1 MTQFRAS
8 VVLNQIMPVP
18 ESRTNAAAQSRK
30 QSVDAQAD
38 VTIIGAGFAG
48 LTAGALLA
56 KDGLKVQVLERDV
69 HPGGCAASFTR
80 TTPHGDFRFA
90 VGATVAAGLE
100 PGGILNSIYK
110 KLGLHAPGQSLKRIM
125 RVHLNA
131 QPVEVSSDRNAWKL
145 ELMRAFPGQAA
156 AKQHFWQDIQN
167 LADTMHHVA
176 KRFPSMPFRSVYDVL
191 DTARGAHPGAIK
203 VLFSLQKT
211 VGQLLEQ
218 HRIQDPA
225 HKAFIDG
232 QLLDSMQVISS
243 GCALPNGAYALE
255 VYRFGAQYVPGGLS
269 SIAQDLATSITD
281 NGGMVHYA
289 TRAREILTEKNRVVG
304 VQTHARVFKSNVV
317 ISSAPVPDT
326 LALLGSAKPAKLE
339 QDFLEKAEVWGAL
352 TVYIGIHE
360 HALPKDFGC
369 FEQITDFNDSGIL
382 ENFLVSTSPA
392 WDTTRAPSGFRA
404 ITISTHVRA
413 TDWFGLSDQDYK
425 TKKTAFGKRILH
437 RLEELFAG
445 FNAGIVHLEIGTPRT
460 FQGFTLHSFGRVGGI
475 PQTISSANFNAIH
488 HDSGIAGLYLAGET
502 IFPGQGTLGVSVSGF
517 NAYRSSKRYLLKT
530 KATVGREM
538 GVSIDENISK

>member
-1 MTQFRAS
+1 MTQFRVPADPTPKIP
-8 VVLNQIMPVP
+8 VLNVGGSPNVKSKRQV
-18 ESRTNAAAQSRK
+18 A
-30 QSVDAQAD
+30 DAHAD

-56 KDGLKVQVLERDV
+56 KDGLKVQVLERDI

-80 TTPHGDFRFA
+80 STPQGDFRFA

-100 PGGILNSIYK
+100 PGGILNSIYA
-110 KLGLHAPGQSLKRIM
+110 KLGLHAPGQALERIM

-131 QPVEVSSDRNAWKL
+131 QPVEVSSNRNAWKT
-145 ELMRAFPGQAA
+145 EMARAFPGQEV
-156 AKQHFWQDIQN
+156 AKQHFWKDIQS

-176 KRFPSMPFRSVYDVL
+176 KRFPSMPFKSFYDIV
-191 DTARGAHPGAIK
+191 DTARGIHPGVPK
-203 VLFSLQKT
+203 VLLGLNKT
-211 VGQLLEQ
+211 VAQLLEQ
-218 HRIQDPA
+218 HGIQDPA

-232 QLLDSMQVISS
+232 QLLDSMQVVSN

-269 SIAQDLATSITD
+269 SIAQDLASSIAD
-281 NGGMVHYA
+281 NGGTVHYA

-304 VQTHARVFKSNVV
+304 VQTHARAFKSNVV

-326 LALLGSAKPAKLE
+326 LALLGTAKPARLE
-339 QDFLEKAEVWGAL
+339 RDFLQKAEIWGAF

-360 HALPKDFGC
+360 HTLPKDFGC
-369 FEQITDFNDSGIL
+369 FEQITDFNDAGIV

-392 WDTTRAPSGFRA
+392 WDASRAPQGFRA

-413 TDWFGLSDQDYK
+413 TDWFGLSETDYK
-425 TKKTAFGKRILH
+425 AKKAAFGQRILQ
-437 RLEELFAG
+437 RLEVLFPG
-445 FNAGIVHLEIGTPRT
+445 FHAGIVHLEMGSPRT
-460 FQGFTLHSFGRVGGI
+460 FQGFTLHSLGRVGGI
-475 PQTISSANFNAIH
+475 PQTISSANLNAIH

-502 IFPGQGTLGVSVSGF
+502 IFPGQGTLGVAVSGF

-530 KATVGREM
+530 KASVGQSLPKE
-538 GVSIDENISK
+538 VFIDE